1 MMALLR
7 RFLQSR
13 IRKKLNRYG
22 GVINKVDASRP
33 KTIETSEKVAVVGAG
48 LAGIAAASLLAE
60 RGFRVT
66 LFDRNHY
73 LGGKVGCWDVS
84 FGNGFAT
91 KVDHGFHA
99 FFRHYYNLRSFM
111 EKIGATKCFRT
122 IDDYLVFAKDGKTF
136 SFKNVATTPVLN
148 ILSLGQNKF
157 FRFRDVLLNPP
168 SWRMGEFLQYDEAQT
183 FAKYDSVSFED
194 FATQTNLPSSLR
206 LVFNTFARAF
216 FAPADKLSTAELMK
230 SFHFFYLS
238 HDHGLLYDYFDT
250 DYQEALL
257 EPVRR
262 YLLQHQV
269 AIKLGHPVEATRREN
284 DRFMVGSE
292 AFDYLILAAD
302 IVGTKNICDHSP
314 WIRNIS
320 EQTYAELM
328 SLKASDGYA
337 VYRIWLDKPISRH
350 FPVFIITE
358 KVDVLD
364 SVTFYDRF
372 DKSARTWARG
382 CGGGVYELHCYALPS
397 TRLADADVKA
407 AFLAEFYSYFPEIRD
422 ARIVHEHLQVKHDFT
437 AFYTNLN
444 NMRPEYRTAIPNLY
458 LAGDWVKTGTPG
470 MLMEGAY
477 TSGLLCANAI
487 LARKGLQEEPV
498 RSVPTRGLFAR
509 PARLAPRSLF
519 SE

>member
-7 RFLQSR
+7 RFLQSQ
-13 IRKKLNRYG
+13 IKKKLDRHG
-22 GVINKVDASRP
+22 GVVNKVDPSQP
-33 KTIETSEKVAVVGAG
+33 KTIESSEKVAVVGAG

-66 LFDRNHY
+66 LFDRNRY
-73 LGGKVGCWDVS
+73 LGGKVGCWDIS

-111 EKIGATKCFRT
+111 EKIGATRCLRT

-136 SFKNVATTPVLN
+136 SFKNVPTTPVLN
-148 ILSLGQNKF
+148 ILALGRNGF
-157 FRFRDVLLNPP
+157 FRFRDLLLNRS
-168 SWRMGEFLQYDEAQT
+168 SWRMGEFLQYDEART
-183 FAKYDSVSFED
+183 FAKYDAVSFED
-194 FATQTNLPSSLR
+194 FATQANLPASLK

-257 EPVRR
+257 EPVSR

-284 DRFMVGSE
+284 DLFIVGAE
-292 AFDYLILAAD
+292 AFDHLILAAD
-302 IVGTKNICDHSP
+302 VVGTKRICDHSP
-314 WIRNIS
+314 WIRSLS
-320 EQTYAELM
+320 EKTHSELM
-328 SLKASDGYA
+328 SLKPSGGYA
-337 VYRIWLDKPISRH
+337 VYRIWLDKPISRS

-372 DKSARTWARG
+372 DKSAATWARVS
-382 CGGGVYELHCYALPS
+382 GGGVYELHCYALPS
-397 TRLADADVKA
+397 NRLAEADVKA
-407 AFLAEFYSYFPEIRD
+407 AFLAEFHSYFPEIRD
-422 ARIVHEHLQVKHDFT
+422 ARIVHEHLQVRHDFT
-437 AFYTNLN
+437 AFYTGLN
-444 NMRPEYRTAIPNLY
+444 NQRPGYRTAIPNLY
-458 LAGDWVKTGTPG
+458 LAGDWVKTGLPA

-477 TSGLLCANAI
+477 TSGMLCANAI
-487 LARKGLQEEPV
+487 LTKKGLQEEPV
-498 RSVPTRGLFAR
+498 RSVPMRGLFA
-509 PARLAPRSLF
+509 
-519 SE
+519 